1 MAKKEKERTEI
12 KLNDYVVVETDK
24 RTVVI
29 YSTESRGQ
37 IITGVA
43 KCNKDDEFDL
53 EVGKQ
58 IAYKRCQLIQRK
70 RDLDLVQRYIDAQE
84 YIAGLVEERDG
95 LVSRNFQR
103 AIQKGYIER
112 AIQWQNI
119 KRLKNEIEDLGLR
132 GAAALTPKLP
142 KTENEDVFFA
152 DGEECPAG
160 GYNDC
165 PASTEYPASAE

>member
-1 MAKKEKERTEI
+1 MEKKTKERTDL
-12 KLNDYVVVETDK
+12 KLNDYVIVESDK
-24 RTVVI
+24 RKVI
-29 YSTESRGQ
+29 VYSTESRGQ
-37 IITGVA
+37 VITGVA

-103 AIQKGYIER
+103 AIQNGYSER
-112 AIQWQNI
+112 NIQWKNI
-119 KRLKNEIEDLGLR
+119 KRLKKEIKDLGLR

-142 KTENEDVFFA
+142 KEENEDVFLL
-152 DGEECPAG
+152 DSDECPAG
-160 GYNDC
+160 GYNDYQ
-165 PASTEYPASAE
+165 SK

>member
-1 MAKKEKERTEI
+1 MEKKTKERTDL
-12 KLNDYVVVETDK
+12 KLNDYVIVESDK
-24 RTVVI
+24 RKVVI

-37 IITGVA
+37 VITGVA

-84 YIAGLVEERDG
+84 YIAGLAEERDG

-103 AIQKGYIER
+103 AIQKGYSER
-112 AIQWQNI
+112 NIQWKNI
-119 KRLKNEIEDLGLR
+119 KRLKREIEELGLR
-132 GAAALTPKLP
+132 GAAALTPKSP
-142 KTENEDVFFA
+142 KYEDEDVFFP
-152 DGEECPAG
+152 DSYECPAG

-165 PASTEYPASAE
+165 PSE

>member
-1 MAKKEKERTEI
+1 MEKKVKERTEL
-12 KLNDYVVVETDK
+12 KLDDYVIVESDK
-24 RTVVI
+24 RKVVI

-37 IITGVA
+37 VITGVA

-84 YIAGLVEERDG
+84 CIAGLVEERDG

-103 AIQKGYIER
+103 AIQKGYSER
-112 AIQWQNI
+112 NIQWKNI
-119 KRLKNEIEDLGLR
+119 KRLKNEIEDLCIR

-142 KTENEDVFFA
+142 KTKDEDVFLA
-152 DGEECPAG
+152 DSNECPVG
-160 GYNDC
+160 GCNGC
-165 PASTEYPASAE
+165 PASAE

>member
-1 MAKKEKERTEI
+1 MEKKTKERTDL
-12 KLNDYVVVETDK
+12 KLNDYVIVESDK
-24 RTVVI
+24 RKVII
-29 YSTESRGQ
+29 YSIESRGQ
-37 IITGVA
+37 VITGVA

-84 YIAGLVEERDG
+84 YIASLVEERDG

-103 AIQKGYIER
+103 AIQKGYSER
-112 AIQWQNI
+112 NIQLKNI
-119 KRLKNEIEDLGLR
+119 KRLKREIKDLGLR
-132 GAAALTPKLP
+132 GTAALTPKLS
-142 KTENEDVFFA
+142 KEEDEDVFFS
-152 DGEECPAG
+152 DSDECPAG

-165 PASTEYPASAE
+165 PSK

>member
-1 MAKKEKERTEI
+1 MAKKEAKQRTEI
-12 KLNDYVVVETDK
+12 KLNDYIVVETDK

-43 KCNKDDEFDL
+43 KCNKDDEFNL

-58 IAYKRCQLIQRK
+58 IAYKRAQLKQRQ

-103 AIQKGYIER
+103 AIQKGYDER
-112 AIQWQNI
+112 FIQWKNI
-119 KRLKNEIEDLGLR
+119 KRLKNEIEDLGLH

-142 KTENEDVFFA
+142 KAEDEDVFFA
-152 DGEECPAG
+152 DGDECPADDH
-160 GYNDC
+160 NEC
-165 PASTEYPASAE
+165 PASAE

>member
-1 MAKKEKERTEI
+1 MEKKTKERTDL
-12 KLNDYVVVETDK
+12 KLNDYVIVESDK
-24 RTVVI
+24 RKVVV

-37 IITGVA
+37 VITGVA

-84 YIAGLVEERDG
+84 YIAGLAEERDG

-103 AIQKGYIER
+103 AIQKGYSER
-112 AIQWQNI
+112 NIQLKNI
-119 KRLKNEIEDLGLR
+119 KRLKREIKDLGLR
-132 GAAALTPKLP
+132 GTAALTPKLS
-142 KTENEDVFFA
+142 KEEDEDVFFP
-152 DGEECPAG
+152 DSDECPAG

-165 PASTEYPASAE
+165 PSK